1 MHALHPVC
9 VVLALS
15 FSTLAVAQQL
25 DGSVPLSCRV
35 TSGFDCLPGL
45 ASCGPIKR
53 ETDIEPVYGID
64 IANMQV
70 RSPFR
75 TALLTIAH
83 STMSDTAIV
92 LQGAESKT
100 AWSALIKRAT
110 GEMTITL
117 ADTKGAYVAFGQCKI
132 AGAPAGSGTQ
142 QGAN

>member
-1 MHALHPVC
+1 MRALHPVC
-9 VVLALS
+9 ILLALS
-15 FSTLAVAQQL
+15 FSTAAVAQGL
-25 DGSVPLSCRV
+25 DGSVPLSCTV
-35 TSGFDCLPGL
+35 TSGFDCLPGM

-100 AWSALIKRAT
+100 AWSGLIRRAT
-110 GEMTITL
+110 GEITITV
-117 ADTKGAYVAFGQCKI
+117 ADTKGAYVAFGQCKV
-132 AGAPAGSGTQ
+132 AGAFTKS
-142 QGAN
+142 AN